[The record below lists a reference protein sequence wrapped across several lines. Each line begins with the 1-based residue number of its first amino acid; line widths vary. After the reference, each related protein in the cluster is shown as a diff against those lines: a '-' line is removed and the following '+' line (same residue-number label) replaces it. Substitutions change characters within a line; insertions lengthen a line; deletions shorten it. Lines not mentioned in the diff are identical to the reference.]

1 MLLACASKEGGNWPR
16 CSEGAGIGCGAF
28 GKIGSCHRAMREK
41 GP

>member
-16 CSEGAGIGCGAF
+16 CSEGVGIGC